1 MAANN
6 EQTLRW
12 DVEAALGAAISG
24 AYNYVSPRLGVVR
37 ASAGMSLTEN
47 MGSAVTMTLA
57 AATETYAELGK
68 QFLASELVELHEDKV
83 QRRSVRQTAA
93 YGNVNEYQ
101 RVLACAE
108 GNLTTSYAGVLA
120 LGTTMPSFWRDTG
133 MGTGVGVDSARL
145 QSVSVA
151 EPMPSGGKRRIVL
164 TYTAVEALST
174 TQSYR
179 ETVRTPPRRKDAF
192 TDVYETWGI
201 AASAA
206 SVGVPD
212 EGDYLSGYSKT
223 TYAPMC
229 IQVDIDTTSQQ
240 GRVIVH
246 ALWEAA
252 RDSWLE
258 EIEA

>member
-57 AATETYAELGK
+57 AATQTYAELGW
-68 QFLASELVELHEDKV
+68 QILASDHGSLREVKQ
-83 QRRSVRQTAA
+83 QRKSARQTLA
-93 YGNVNEYQ
+93 YGNVNQYQ
-101 RVLACAE
+101 REVLCAE
-108 GNLTTSYAGVLA
+108 GDLSTAYDGVLA
-120 LGTTMPSFWRDTG
+120 LGTTMPVTWRDYG
-133 MGTGVGVDSARL
+133 MGTGVGVDGPRL
-145 QSVSVA
+145 QSVAVA
-151 EPMPSGGKRRIVL
+151 EQAPMAARRRLLL
-164 TYTAVEALST
+164 TYTAIEALST
-174 TQSYR
+174 TQCYR
-179 ETVRTPPRRKDAF
+179 ETARTGPKRQGAF

-201 AASAA
+201 AASAS

-229 IQVDIDTTSQQ
+229 VQVDIDTTSQR

-246 ALWEAA
+246 AVWEVA
-252 RDSWLE
+252 RNSWLE
-258 EIEA
+258 DIEA